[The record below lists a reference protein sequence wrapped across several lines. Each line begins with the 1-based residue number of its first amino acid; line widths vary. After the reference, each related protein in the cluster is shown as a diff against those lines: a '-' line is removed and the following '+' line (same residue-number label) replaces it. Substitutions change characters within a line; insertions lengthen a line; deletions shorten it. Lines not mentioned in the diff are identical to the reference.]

1 MRKLYPVA
9 CLGSLLASIAL
20 FTPGCHSSSSS
31 DAEPPID
38 DAQPPGDRGKTG
50 DAMAFTSKVSIIVEP
65 SDSAAGLIAAIKGAT
80 KSVHMTMYLL
90 TDSAIISALIA
101 RKNAGVDVKVILNQ
115 SFPGSSTNNSSS
127 YSQLSKA
134 GVSVHWSWAAFT
146 LTHEKCVI
154 IDGTTAWIMTMNAAE
169 SSLTDNR
176 EFLAIDTDPADVA
189 QAEAIFAADFANTEY
204 KPSGKLLVAPVNA
217 DEGLIALIDMAK
229 STLDIEAETLSD
241 ADITAKLAAAAK
253 RGVKVQIVLA
263 DENPTSAQSNAVT
276 QLKAAGVKLVTLAKP
291 YMHAKSMVV
300 DSAKCYVGSIN
311 YTNNSIFHNRE
322 LGVVFDTPSEVTKVL
337 NTTRSDFTSGGAL

>member
-1 MRKLYPVA
+1 MRKLFALASLSAVFS
-9 CLGSLLASIAL
+9 LSLLG
-20 FTPGCHSSSSS
+20 PGCHHSSST

-38 DAQPPGDRGKTG
+38 DAQPGDRGKTG
-50 DAMAFTSKVSIIVEP
+50 DAMAFTSKVSIVVEP
-65 SDSAAGLIAAIKGAT
+65 SDGGAGLIAAIKGAT
-80 KSVHMTMYLL
+80 KSVHMTMYML

-115 SFPGSSTNNSSS
+115 NFPGSSTNNSSS

-154 IDGTTAWIMTMNAAE
+154 LDGTTAWIMTMNAAE

-176 EFLAIDTDPADVA
+176 EYLAIDTDPADVA

-204 KPSGKLLVAPVNA
+204 KPNGKLLVAPVNA

-241 ADITAKLAAAAK
+241 TDITAKLVAAAK
-253 RGVKVQIVLA
+253 RGVKVQIVIS
-263 DENPTSAQSNAVT
+263 DESPSTAQSNAVT
-276 QLKAAGVKLVTLAKP
+276 QLKAGGVKLVSLSKP

-300 DSAKCYVGSIN
+300 DGARCYVGSIN
-311 YTNNSIFHNRE
+311 YTNNSIFRNRE
-322 LGVVFDTPSEVTKVL
+322 LGVVFDTPSEVAKVL
-337 NTTRSDFTSGGAL
+337 NTTRSDFTAGSAL